1 MESEPANESVL
12 SPGGDAVE
20 VRVARSFSP
29 LAVLQRQGRSARSLP
44 RGSERRTMARSC
56 SPVLQRGLQEVV
68 SWQGCSP
75 AADEARGPAP
85 EPFTWNG
92 TQPA

>member
-1 MESEPANESVL
+1 VL
-12 SPGGDAVE
+12 ASATTGAAGGGE
-20 VRVARSFSP
+20 
-29 LAVLQRQGRSARSLP
+29 LA
-44 RGSERRTMARSC
+44 
-56 SPVLQRGLQEVV
+56 GLLA
-68 SWQGCSP
+68 

>member
-1 MESEPANESVL
+1 
-12 SPGGDAVE
+12 
-20 VRVARSFSP
+20 
-29 LAVLQRQGRSARSLP
+29 
-44 RGSERRTMARSC
+44 MARSC